1 MDRSDWSR
9 WIVGVGLLVVVLV
22 VCGESATQTSG
33 RSQPTQMEETTWSD
47 ANSVPGLRHAVAR
60 LRERIDVPILV
71 PSKVPPRNDAR
82 LSASPPFLST
92 WCRTD
97 RCSPLRLWSAEASL
111 CRLWAR
117 HLRRLRRRSSEARQG
132 RREAG
137 APLSLQSYFPTCRL
151 TGLEVRLYRV
161 TTALLLA
168 KGRVVR
174 LRYHLLTINA
184 PAKSFSPHLVLWQF
198 CATHR

>member
-71 PSKVPPRNDAR
+71 PSKVPHGTTLDSRHPLRFYRRGAERTAVLHFVFGRQKHLYVDYGHATFDGCGGDRAKPVKVGGKPGLLSVSPIATWSALIWPALPRN
-82 LSASPPFLST
+82 P
-92 WCRTD
+92 
-97 RCSPLRLWSAEASL
+97 
-111 CRLWAR
+111 
-117 HLRRLRRRSSEARQG
+117 QG
-132 RREAG
+132 RYGLAG
-137 APLSLQSYFPTCRL
+137 
-151 TGLEVRLYRV
+151 
-161 TTALLLA
+161 
-168 KGRVVR
+168 
-174 LRYHLLTINA
+174 
-184 PAKSFSPHLVLWQF
+184 SFSGAEILALAESMQPFHDVSPHSAPPW
-198 CATHR
+198 C